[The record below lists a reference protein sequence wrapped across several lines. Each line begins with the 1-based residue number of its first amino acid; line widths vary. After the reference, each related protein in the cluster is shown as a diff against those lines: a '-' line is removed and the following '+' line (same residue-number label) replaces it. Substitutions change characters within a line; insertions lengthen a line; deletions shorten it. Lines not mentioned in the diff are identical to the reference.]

1 MDAGLCSPEL
11 RVIQFVP
18 VTAFLTK
25 GDRRHPS
32 SRLEPSLVTAFPSEA
47 AVSIGGAHWTDRQT
61 DKTHHCLPH
70 SSDSHGPRCV
80 ALASSLWNEKKT
92 DVSLKVKQA
101 PHFSSLMLIW
111 FYELAVYYA
120 EREEKSHN

>member
-1 MDAGLCSPEL
+1 MDAELCSPEL

-25 GDRRHPS
+25 GDRRHPG

-61 DKTHHCLPH
+61 DRHTTAYHVHQILMVPA
-70 SSDSHGPRCV
+70 V
-80 ALASSLWNEKKT
+80 LLWLLLSGMKRRQMCP
-92 DVSLKVKQA
+92 LK
-101 PHFSSLMLIW
+101 
-111 FYELAVYYA
+111 
-120 EREEKSHN
+120 